1 MSLTTCV
8 LPSGFFLTPLF
19 ICLEI
24 TKITI
29 MCIDALNGKLEYGHS
44 LCGCTTLGMVHL
56 CASFFT
62 AGIIKTFVTLTEC
75 LENGVSVYIVL

>member
-29 MCIDALNGKLEYGHS
+29 MCIDALNGKLECVAIRSGRTN
-44 LCGCTTLGMVHL
+44 G
-56 CASFFT
+56 
-62 AGIIKTFVTLTEC
+62 TFVC
-75 LENGVSVYIVL
+75 IIFHGWNY